1 MKKEKIK
8 KIGQEVIQYE
18 IEALKNLKKS
28 INLSFSK
35 MVELILSCRNGKV
48 IISGF

>member
-35 MVELILSCRNGKV
+35 MVELILSCRNG
-48 IISGF
+48 